1 MNGWKK
7 FTLLAVI
14 LIVIAGTAFFIRRL
28 LEPRP
33 SEMERLFDGTEV
45 LFVEGKDLLAAW
57 RTLSKTEYW
66 QSRTYEGLQE
76 LPPVNTL
83 LDSINGA
90 DGDWTERINI
100 DTVMS
105 AVGNESALGIYAG
118 EVPPRFLLVSRVD
131 PNFLLVDRLLS
142 FAGAEAG
149 ITVTPYRGLRVKEAA
164 LDAGRS
170 LLWAL
175 DGDLLLLSN
184 DPDILYAAL
193 DRHIDKTMGRIASN
207 RDFRRMKKD
216 REPSRLI
223 SGYAVT
229 GRLMSMTGASETFPN
244 AARASLPR
252 SVFFFAS
259 YDEGV
264 LALHAEGTSDIDLP
278 SLFPHGGRREPPAL
292 DDGVVAA
299 VRVGRIPPPGG
310 DVADPPSL
318 EAGLAGIFP
327 YLFPDGFTLLFPGD
341 TGCSGGTG
349 LIGVGET
356 RPSMEAAIDRL
367 RLPGMTERTVTGS
380 GTDCRVLEKDGVAY
394 LAWTGRGGRTV
405 VSDRCESLIGMPPE
419 ILETG
424 GGLGYTTA
432 DGEITLALMP
442 RRIYRELER
451 CDSPLPIPSVT
462 LSLDQQRRLFAALY
476 AAERVDGYASI
487 NGRTPVIDIAIHVED
502 AIP

>member
-7 FTLLAVI
+7 FTLLTVI
-14 LIVIAGTAFFIRRL
+14 LIAIVGAAFFIRRL

-57 RTLSKTEYW
+57 RAVSQTEYW
-66 QSRTYEGLQE
+66 QSRTFEGLQE
-76 LPPVNTL
+76 LPPIRTL
-83 LDSINGA
+83 LDSVNGE
-90 DGDWTERINI
+90 DGNWTERITI

-118 EVPPRFLLVSRVD
+118 EVSPRFLLVSRVD

-142 FAGAEAG
+142 FAGTDAG

-184 DPDILYAAL
+184 DADILYAAL
-193 DRHIDKTMGRIASN
+193 DRHIDKTTGRIASN

-229 GRLMSMTGASETFPN
+229 GRLMSIAGASETFPN
-244 AARASLPR
+244 AARASLTG
-252 SVFFFAS
+252 SILFFVS

-264 LALHAEGTSDIDLP
+264 LALHAEGASGIDLL
-278 SLFPHGGRREPPAL
+278 SLFPHDRYRGKREPPVL
-292 DDGVVAA
+292 IDSVVAA

-327 YLFPDGFTLLFPGD
+327 YLFPDGFTLLLLGRPGVQR
-341 TGCSGGTG
+341 GGG
-349 LIGVGET
+349 AYRRGGEPAVNGDGDRSAPPT
-356 RPSMEAAIDRL
+356 RHDGKNRDGRRN
-367 RLPGMTERTVTGS
+367 RLPGPRE
-380 GTDCRVLEKDGVAY
+380 
-394 LAWTGRGGRTV
+394 GRGYLHGMDRAGR
-405 VSDRCESLIGMPPE
+405 PN
-419 ILETG
+419 
-424 GGLGYTTA
+424 
-432 DGEITLALMP
+432 
-442 RRIYRELER
+442 RRFR
-451 CDSPLPIPSVT
+451 PL
-462 LSLDQQRRLFAALY
+462 
-476 AAERVDGYASI
+476 
-487 NGRTPVIDIAIHVED
+487 
-502 AIP
+502 

>member
-14 LIVIAGTAFFIRRL
+14 LIVIVGAAFFVRRL

-33 SEMERLFDGTEV
+33 SEIERLFDGTEV

-57 RTLSKTEYW
+57 RILSQTEYW
-66 QSRTYEGLQE
+66 QNRTYEGLQE
-76 LPPVNTL
+76 LPPVRTL

-90 DGDWTERINI
+90 DGNWTERINI

-118 EVPPRFLLVSRVD
+118 EVSPRFLLVSRVD

-142 FAGAEAG
+142 FAGTDAG

-170 LLWAL
+170 LRWAL

-184 DPDILYAAL
+184 DADILYAAL
-193 DRHIDKTMGRIASN
+193 DRHIDNTTGRIASN

-229 GRLMSMTGASETFPN
+229 GRLMSIAGASETFPGV
-244 AARASLPR
+244 ARASLPG

-264 LALHAEGTSDIDLP
+264 LGSSRGRHERHRPPFIVPPRSISRQTGTSGP
-278 SLFPHGGRREPPAL
+278 GRWSGCRRQGRTNASCRRGRCRPAL
-292 DDGVVAA
+292 
-299 VRVGRIPPPGG
+299 P
-310 DVADPPSL
+310 
-318 EAGLAGIFP
+318 
-327 YLFPDGFTLLFPGD
+327 
-341 TGCSGGTG
+341 
-349 LIGVGET
+349 
-356 RPSMEAAIDRL
+356 
-367 RLPGMTERTVTGS
+367 
-380 GTDCRVLEKDGVAY
+380 
-394 LAWTGRGGRTV
+394 
-405 VSDRCESLIGMPPE
+405 
-419 ILETG
+419 
-424 GGLGYTTA
+424 
-432 DGEITLALMP
+432 
-442 RRIYRELER
+442 
-451 CDSPLPIPSVT
+451 
-462 LSLDQQRRLFAALY
+462 
-476 AAERVDGYASI
+476 
-487 NGRTPVIDIAIHVED
+487 
-502 AIP
+502 